1 MQVEI
6 QPSLHHLSGLEWYA
20 PARSM
25 RDVVLGNIDF
35 VTILTVIDMIGNVFQ
50 TFDFVWL
57 YNIKGFTSTIYKAWQ
72 IAKSFSCFFVE
83 KVLISLTVW
92 LDSIIFF

>member
-50 TFDFVWL
+50 TFDFV
-57 YNIKGFTSTIYKAWQ
+57 
-72 IAKSFSCFFVE
+72 
-83 KVLISLTVW
+83 
-92 LDSIIFF
+92 